1 MYSKINSIKLGTID
15 TIKFHQDKKL
25 NLNKILTYLEKKDIY
40 LTQYTAS
47 DGNQIIKDEYSVAR
61 YSQQNHTLLSST
73 STLEIYGINQIY
85 TNEPQTE
92 LIKHIDKSAV
102 ITKLDLPIDTH
113 HPHHLTYVLMPQSN
127 LIKQRQDKAN
137 QISYINGFTTTNLLI
152 PISKENS
159 IIIKMLKKSFTHKS
173 KLKKGQKNFY
183 TDTIY
188 SDKGGYDTYTNTDD
202 TSKATHLKIV
212 FQEHQVFRKWLS
224 KLKKN
229 DFVIQYNSDDNLNL
243 NLKANRKDY
252 SIINYN
258 KHQNIRDIEKHDDLL
273 DEYYSK
279 IIESITDDDEEHD
292 ELIDTIRWSRA
303 ELRFKFPST
312 DTTTNYTDTNGQ
324 QHTIMTKAKLS
335 VFNPDGSLNE
345 ATFQTLSDTIKK
357 RMEKIQI
364 ILFKSKERE
373 KAFFKDYK
381 IDQKKTIQLINNFG
395 KIITIEE
402 REVDKLIENLK
413 SSFKI

>member
-15 TIKFHQDKKL
+15 TIKFHQERKL
-25 NLNKILTYLEKKDIY
+25 NLNKILTNLETKDIY
-40 LTQYTAS
+40 LTKYTAS

-61 YSQQNHTLLSST
+61 YSQLSSTFTLSST
-73 STLEIYGINQIY
+73 STIEIYGINQIY
-85 TNEPQTE
+85 SNEAQTE
-92 LIKHIDKSAV
+92 LIKHVNKSAV

-127 LIKQRQDKAN
+127 ILEQRKDKSN

-152 PISKENS
+152 EIKKENS
-159 IIIKMLKKSFTHKS
+159 IIIKMLKRAFTNKS

-183 TDTIY
+183 IETIY

-212 FQEHQVFRKWLS
+212 FQEHQVFRRWLS

-229 DFVIQYNSDDNLNL
+229 DFIVQYNSEDNL
-243 NLKANRKDY
+243 NLKANQKDY

-258 KHQNIRDIEKHDDLL
+258 KHQNIRTIEKHDDLL
-273 DEYYSK
+273 DEHYSK

-292 ELIDTIRWSRA
+292 ELIDSIQWSRT

-312 DTTTNYTDTNGQ
+312 DTTTTNTYANGQ
-324 QHTIMTKAKLS
+324 QHTIITKPKLS

-345 ATFQTLSDTIKK
+345 RTFQTLSDTIKK

-381 IDQKKTIQLINNFG
+381 IDPKKTIQFISNFG
-395 KIITIEE
+395 KIIRVEE
-402 REVDKLIENLK
+402 QEVDKLIENLK